1 MTLGQFAT
9 AVNATPR
16 WVLNALARLGHK
28 RAYSEPLARRLALA
42 RYLAEGVG
50 MPLTE
55 AWEVARDVLALPM
68 TGVWRRESLGGVTL
82 TIELGRFYTTY
93 GAHLSLANTCP
104 AQAVTLTVTLA
115 GLAPQSVTGRIL
127 TAPAMNAHNTFAAP
141 NAVQPTAFDGASLKG
156 GTLEVKLPAKSVV
169 VLALN

>member
-93 GAHLSLANTCP
+93 GAHLALVNAEYGEGLRGRRPSRRQSAIQR
-104 AQAVTLTVTLA
+104 AKDYGIDVTLLDSALRRTPEERLKMLSENMAFLA
-115 GLAPQSVTGRIL
+115 KLRE
-127 TAPAMNAHNTFAAP
+127 AMRAAP
-141 NAVQPTAFDGASLKG
+141 
-156 GTLEVKLPAKSVV
+156 
-169 VLALN
+169 